1 MKKLISVL
9 TTTSLLISS
18 ISTISCT
25 YTRNFAYNVTNQMK
39 MYMDISSIAAQSAIL
54 SSSDNEDQSFGNIS
68 TDYSLQTFAQ
78 TEIKDLFK
86 GQSLNLMNKF
96 VLDKNKRK
104 DDKLT
109 YENQFKSMFGDLSN
123 KKWTETL
130 KNVMPKIST
139 PKTPKFN
146 WNDNKTKTTSNSLIS
161 TLTLISGGLAIASDD
176 ITAQQQGSLIGNL
189 LADKNGLLE
198 STAFTKKDG
207 KTVLS
212 DLINTLN
219 KFTDTTKEN
228 NKSNT
233 LYIVYE
239 LLKHATDK
247 PAWLDNVKN
256 KTKISD
262 ILSNASKVFWDS
274 IIIKHEAGK
283 EQSIDWM
290 NVAKKGIDLL
300 KAIAVYQK
308 AIESKEEQITP
319 ENYKKFSQTNIFS
332 TTKSNS
338 DFLKEV
344 LDLKIEDVYKE
355 FNKDIN
361 KIKQNINSINIKSI
375 LNFIRSRLTTDE
387 NGYNLQ
393 KVLVLLFGSPDEND
407 IRKAPVFSNFYQ
419 RVSDID
425 ILTKV
430 QLPEILKPIVKF
442 LVQKE
447 VFEGILPAFQ
457 KDLVDQAK
465 DNQFKKKY
473 GELEG
478 LAKFVLF
485 FTGISG
491 TILNADKIATFL
503 NSSGWLEFLDNPYLA
518 LYKGKHFFNDVFA
531 LINEIKGADFIPD
544 EIIEILP
551 NIKTALNVKLDR
563 IIDFVAKKI
572 NKDKGIDGLQFLY
585 GLRDK
590 TIREL
595 IDDICSYFK
604 VDDKEIKYILNLLNI
619 NALVDRIFNPNI
631 TLSFKTK
638 EQNGQSF
645 KTNNSISTI
654 VTLLG
659 LTENNFDEVK
669 LKIDNNVLA
678 DQDVK
683 QIQEAIENKKYAL
696 AGTIMLGFN
705 PNNKDKFVEKSIL
718 EALSW
723 LFGHR
728 DPKQDL
734 DTNTTRTTTKA
745 LIQSYQDLV
754 SWFTNES
761 IAKYEKDN
769 LSGSLDQNKWK
780 TKFLNVEGDINNP
793 SEIVTIKYEM
803 SYGDKKYNIEV
814 SNSTDINESWKFKK
828 IELKD

>member
-54 SSSDNEDQSFGNIS
+54 SSSDDKDQSFGNIS

-78 TEIKDLFK
+78 TEIKNLFK

-130 KNVMPKIST
+130 QNVMPKINT

-146 WNDNKTKTTSNSLIS
+146 WNENKTKTTANSLVS

-176 ITAQQQGSLIGNL
+176 MTAQQQGSLIGNV

-198 STAFTKKDG
+198 STTFTKKDG
-207 KTVLS
+207 KTVFS

-233 LYIVYE
+233 LYIVYD

-256 KTKISD
+256 DTKIAD

-274 IIIKHEAGK
+274 IIIKHEEGK

-290 NVAKKGIDLL
+290 TVAKKGIDLL
-300 KAIAVYQK
+300 KAVAVYQK
-308 AIESKEEQITP
+308 AIESKEEQIKP
-319 ENYKKFSQTNIFS
+319 ENYEKFSKTNIFS
-332 TTKSNS
+332 TTKSNW

-355 FNKDIN
+355 FNKGIN

-387 NGYNLQ
+387 NGFNLQ
-393 KVLVLLFGSPDEND
+393 KILVLLFGSPDEKD
-407 IRKAPVFSNFYQ
+407 IKQAPIFSNFYQ
-419 RVSDID
+419 RVSEID
-425 ILTKV
+425 ILSKIE
-430 QLPEILKPIVKF
+430 LPKALKPIVQF
-442 LVQKE
+442 LIQKE
-447 VFEGILPAFQ
+447 VFEGFIPAFQ
-457 KDLVDQAK
+457 KDLVDQAET
-465 DNQFKKKY
+465 QEFKKSYAKIN
-473 GELEG
+473 ELVKLG
-478 LAKFVLF
+478 IF
-485 FTGISG
+485 FAGISG
-491 TILNADKIATFL
+491 KLQNADKINAFL
-503 NSSGWLEFLDNPYLA
+503 LGQGWEEFVKNPYLA
-518 LYKGKHFFNDVFA
+518 LYKGEHFFNDVFS
-531 LINEIKGADFIPD
+531 LINEMKGADFIPD
-544 EIIEILP
+544 EIAKDLS
-551 NIKTALNVKLDR
+551 NIKKALNVKLDK
-563 IIDFVAKKI
+563 IIDFLSKKI

-590 TIREL
+590 TIREI
-595 IDDICSYFK
+595 IDDICNYFK

-619 NALVDRIFNPNI
+619 NALVDRIFNSNI

-659 LTENNFDEVK
+659 LTENNFDDVE

-683 QIQEAIENKKYAL
+683 QIQEAIDNKKYAL
-696 AGTIMLGFN
+696 AGTIILGFN

-734 DTNTTRTTTKA
+734 DTNTTKKTTKA

-754 SWFTNES
+754 NWFTNES